1 MRHRPTDNALLG
13 ATETKSSDNITF
25 GCRCVLRGTTKTS
38 RGTDHVLTARERHSA
53 LIEAMVADGTLTDP
67 GLIEAFRAVP
77 RDSFIPDTGA
87 STTRGATL
95 NAAGDPEHWLAA
107 VYADNA
113 IITRLDEGGVP
124 RQRGDEATP
133 RTPEAEAATS
143 SSSAPTVL
151 AQLLDLAEL
160 TDGLRALEI
169 GTGTGWNTALL
180 AHRLGGGSVD
190 SVEIDPRV
198 AENAR
203 QALSEEGHSPRIIV
217 ADGYAG
223 HPQSAPYDRIA
234 STCGVRTL
242 PPSWLE
248 QVCPDG
254 IIVCPWD
261 ALEGAGVLA
270 RFECPGDGTARG
282 TFHGGVGFVPLR
294 TPGPQAPPVHD
305 SGQQPDEYHLT
316 QEDPIA
322 PLMSFPAAFALS
334 VMVPDW
340 RVRRRWIGTGAGVW
354 INDRADQSWVR
365 VYPYGTSWM
374 VEQGGPRSIWD
385 EVEEALTTWAE
396 LGDPSPDRFGMSVA
410 SDGTHLTWLDSP
422 EGRSWPVTPASGL

>member
-1 MRHRPTDNALLG
+1 M
-13 ATETKSSDNITF
+13 
-25 GCRCVLRGTTKTS
+25 
-38 RGTDHVLTARERHSA
+38 TARERHSA

-67 GLIEAFRAVP
+67 GLIAAFRAVP
-77 RDSFIPDTGA
+77 RHSFIPDSGA
-87 STTRGATL
+87 STVRGTAL
-95 NAAGDPEHWLAA
+95 NAAGNPERWLAA

-151 AQLLDLAEL
+151 ARLLGLADLVY
-160 TDGLRALEI
+160 GHRALEI

-180 AHRLGGGSVD
+180 AHRLGDDSVD

-198 AENAR
+198 ADNAR
-203 QALSEEGHSPRIIV
+203 QALSAEGRSPRITV
-217 ADGYAG
+217 SDGYAG
-223 HPQSAPYDRIA
+223 HPEGAPYDRIT
-234 STCGVRTL
+234 STCGVRAL
-242 PPSWLE
+242 PPAWLE
-248 QVCPDG
+248 QVAEGG
-254 IIVCPWD
+254 IIVCPWG

-270 RFECPGDGTARG
+270 RFECPGDGTAQG

-294 TPGPQAPPVHD
+294 VPGPQSPPVHD
-305 SGQQPDEYHLT
+305 NGQQPDEYRLT

-322 PLMSFPAAFALS
+322 PLMSFPSAFALS

-340 RVRRRWIGTGAGVW
+340 RVRRRWIGTGSGVW
-354 INDRADQSWVR
+354 INDGANESWVR

-374 VEQGGPRSIWD
+374 IEQGGPRSIWD
-385 EVEEALTTWAE
+385 EFEDALDEWAE
-396 LGDPSPDRFGMSVA
+396 LGEPGPERFGISVA
-410 SDGTHLTWLDSP
+410 GDGTHRIRLDSP
-422 EGRSWPVTPASGL
+422 EARTWDVSPVADV